1 MSVSVSLRIP
11 SLGLP
16 RPNVT
21 NQTAK
26 ILDPISAR
34 NMAIASITA
43 LSSQPQHNHVI
54 DT

>member
-1 MSVSVSLRIP
+1 MTVSVSLRIP
-11 SLGLP
+11 RLGLP

-26 ILDPISAR
+26 ILVPISAR
-34 NMAIASITA
+34 NMAHREFTT

>member
-1 MSVSVSLRIP
+1 MTVSVSLRIP

-34 NMAIASITA
+34 NMAHREHHCPVIPTTA
-43 LSSQPQHNHVI
+43 QPRH
-54 DT
+54 